1 MMMPVK
7 TRNGR
12 NRLVITRDVIFSM
25 SMPEPNSGCWLF
37 GLRWDHHGY
46 GIVSHNGK
54 ETRAHRLSWELH
66 NGPIP
71 VGLVVCHKCDNSS
84 CINPDHLF
92 IGTQAD
98 NVADYVKKG
107 LVIRGEDRAQARLT
121 EDQVR
126 AILKSSSPHV
136 QLPKVYNV
144 APETIAGIKKRRKW
158 KHVHD

>member
-1 MMMPVK
+1 MPVR

-12 NRLVITRDVIFSM
+12 NRLVITSDVIFLM
-25 SMPEPNSGCWLF
+25 SIPEPNSGCWIF
-37 GLRWDHHGY
+37 ALRWDHRGY
-46 GIVSHNGK
+46 GILSHKGK

-71 VGLVVCHKCDNSS
+71 NGLVVCHKCDNTS

-92 IGTQAD
+92 LGTQAD

-107 LVIRGEDRAQARLT
+107 LVTRGEDRAQTKLT

-126 AILKSSSPHV
+126 AILVSKFTNV
-136 QLPKVYNV
+136 LLAKVYGV
-144 APETIAGIKKRRKW
+144 APETISGIRNRRKW
-158 KHVHD
+158 KHVNAN